1 MFSPNHHTVGL
12 VGICKA
18 ALTSNHFNGAKR
30 DTEADKY
37 PPARFAVL
45 C

>member
-18 ALTSNHFNGAKR
+18 VLTSNHFNGAKK
-30 DTEADKY
+30 DNEAHKY
-37 PPARFAVL
+37 APAPFVVL